1 MIQKSLQKI
10 IIRTWKNPLPLL
22 HSSIVLGFL
31 LSITFSVAI
40 PFAFAENPTPY
51 NEWDFDFGEIEISQD
66 PRNLDDMIIL
76 IPVLYKGDMGLGT
89 VDISARV
96 SNPDGSQFTHPQ
108 TVSNMEIGQTK
119 MVKVTH
125 RMSFDGTYI
134 IDMKMTPPEKPYL
147 GHIFDTET
155 LTYVVEPNGLFVLEM
170 QYLWMVELL
179 LTGLFIG
186 LKVIKTMHFMLVLLL
201 LIQSIFQEQLH
212 MYLQYNSTLEVVE
225 ILRYILM
232 VVLQN

>member
-1 MIQKSLQKI
+1 MLSL
-10 IIRTWKNPLPLL
+10 NNV
-22 HSSIVLGFL
+22 VLIFL
-31 LSITFSVAI
+31 LFMSLAVSY
-40 PFAFAENPTPY
+40 AFAENPTPY

-89 VDISARV
+89 VEISARV

-108 TVSNMEIGQTK
+108 TVSNMEIGQKKT
-119 MVKVTH
+119 VKVTH

-155 LTYVVEPNGLFVLEM
+155 LTYVVEPNGREY
-170 QYLWMVELL
+170 Q
-179 LTGLFIG
+179 
-186 LKVIKTMHFMLVLLL
+186 
-201 LIQSIFQEQLH
+201 
-212 MYLQYNSTLEVVE
+212 LEVSGSDTVE
-225 ILRYILM
+225 ETAYHLDHPEDVKYYEIVHAVINLPKENSYEKIL
-232 VVLQN
+232 VTNDK